1 MVSMRHSILQAKIS
15 ELDARRQR
23 LTQRLE
29 VLQPARELETRP
41 EERLRLDHLLT
52 DTRAERLEVETMLIT
67 LEDELNAL
75 RSSSMSA
82 EQVHVPAPIER
93 MLQPGHLTSGPIALF
108 YSYSHRDEELRARL
122 ETHLKLLKRQGI
134 IQDWH
139 DRRIS
144 AGTEW
149 EGQIHQYLESAHII
163 LLLISADFLA
173 SDYCYDKE
181 MQRALARH
189 EAGEARVI
197 PILLRSVDLV
207 GVPFSK
213 LQALPKDAKPVDTWP
228 NQDAAF
234 TNIAQ
239 GIRQVALELTARG

>member
-1 MVSMRHSILQAKIS
+1 MSSI
-15 ELDARRQR
+15 RQR
-23 LTQRLE
+23 LLQTKIAELTGRWERLTQKLD
-29 VLQPARELETRP
+29 VLQPSRERETHP
-41 EERLRLDHLLT
+41 DEQLRLDHIIT
-52 DTRAERLEVETMLIT
+52 ETQAERQQVETDLLK
-67 LEDELNAL
+67 LEAELNSLQAPAVAG
-75 RSSSMSA
+75 R
-82 EQVHVPAPIER
+82 EVPAPVSFGQSPPPRRLASDPIEV
-93 MLQPGHLTSGPIALF
+93 F
-108 YSYSHRDEELRARL
+108 YSYSHKDEEWRERL
-122 ETHLKLLKRQGI
+122 EVHLKLLKRQGI
-134 IQDWH
+134 IKDWH

-149 EGQIHQYLESAHII
+149 EGQINQNLESAHLI

-181 MQRALARH
+181 MQRALERH

-197 PILLRSVDLV
+197 PIILRSVDLT

-213 LQALPKDAKPVDTWP
+213 LQALPKDARPVDTWP

-239 GIRQVALELTARG
+239 GIRQVVLELTGTL

>member
-1 MVSMRHSILQAKIS
+1 MSSIRQSILQSKIN
-15 ELDARRQR
+15 ELNARRQR
-23 LTQRLE
+23 LTQRLD
-29 VLQPARELETRP
+29 VLQPARERETRP
-41 EERLRLDHLLT
+41 EEQLRLDHIIT
-52 DTRAERLEVETMLIT
+52 ETQTERLQVETELIK
-67 LEDELNAL
+67 LEDEFNTLQSSNMAGGQSQGST
-75 RSSSMSA
+75 SSSETPPS
-82 EQVHVPAPIER
+82 R
-93 MLQPGHLTSGPIALF
+93 RLSNSPIAVF
-108 YSYSHRDEELRARL
+108 YSYSHKDEELRERL

-134 IQDWH
+134 VQDWH

-149 EGQIHQYLESAHII
+149 EGEINQYLESAHII

-197 PILLRSVDLV
+197 PIILRSVDLA
-207 GVPFSK
+207 GAPFSK

-234 TNIAQ
+234 TNVAQ
-239 GIRQVALELTARG
+239 GIRQVALELTGKL

>member
-1 MVSMRHSILQAKIS
+1 LKILQSKID
-15 ELDARRQR
+15 ELHARRQR
-23 LTQRLE
+23 LTQRLD
-29 VLQPARELETRP
+29 VLQPARERETRA
-41 EERLRLDHLLT
+41 EEQLRLDHIIAES
-52 DTRAERLEVETMLIT
+52 RAERDQVETELIK
-67 LEDELNAL
+67 LDDERNGGQPPPLPVGQG
-75 RSSSMSA
+75 
-82 EQVHVPAPIER
+82 QVPDSPDRAPP
-93 MLQPGHLTSGPIALF
+93 PGHLTSGPMTVF
-108 YSYSHRDEELRARL
+108 YSYSHKDEALRERL

-149 EGQIHQYLESAHII
+149 EGQIDQYLESAHII

-197 PILLRSVDLV
+197 PIILRSVDLA
-207 GVPFSK
+207 GAPFGK

-234 TNIAQ
+234 TDVAQ
-239 GIRQVALELTARG
+239 GVRRVALELTGKL